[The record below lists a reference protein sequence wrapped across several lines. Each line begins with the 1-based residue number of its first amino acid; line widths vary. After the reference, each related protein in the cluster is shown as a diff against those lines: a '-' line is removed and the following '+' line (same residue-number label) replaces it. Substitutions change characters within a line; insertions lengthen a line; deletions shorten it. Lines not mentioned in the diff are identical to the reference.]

1 MINRKKGFM
10 PMLLLSLLL
19 FLAAFIT
26 LIPFDKAGEVSLL
39 GYKALNSLS
48 PISTAI
54 LLTGS
59 IVAHILRKKLFIS
72 QS

>member
-1 MINRKKGFM
+1 MISRKKGFM

-19 FLAAFIT
+19 LLAAFMT

-48 PISTAI
+48 PISTV
-54 LLTGS
+54 LLLSGS
-59 IVAHILRKKLFIS
+59 IVVHILRKKLFIS
-72 QS
+72 QA